1 MISLCH
7 FQTLYIPTTY
17 VFFFIL
23 FLMTGMFSN
32 FGIRDGFGT
41 YTYPRSG
48 RYYFGP
54 FSGGKFDTS
63 GKYYSFL

>member
-1 MISLCH
+1 
-7 FQTLYIPTTY
+7 
-17 VFFFIL
+17 
-23 FLMTGMFSN
+23 MTGMFSN

-63 GKYYSFL
+63 GKYYIVYYKF